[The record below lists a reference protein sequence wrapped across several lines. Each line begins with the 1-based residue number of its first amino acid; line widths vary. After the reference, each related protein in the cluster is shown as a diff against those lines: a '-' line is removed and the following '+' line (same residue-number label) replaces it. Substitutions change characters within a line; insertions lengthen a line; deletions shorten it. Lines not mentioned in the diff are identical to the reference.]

1 MCFARP
7 LKAAWPSLCRAKHTF
22 RHPFIFV
29 FNLVRKMFSKTDV
42 AQKPYA
48 THLFLILAAIA
59 ILNGGFAG
67 RRRGWLC
74 REKLS

>member
-29 FNLVRKMFSKTDV
+29 LLGVLVLLDGVGGDEGFFGVGGDNLDV
-42 AQKPYA
+42 DVV
-48 THLFLILAAIA
+48 LA
-59 ILNGGFAG
+59 GK
-67 RRRGWLC
+67 
-74 REKLS
+74 E